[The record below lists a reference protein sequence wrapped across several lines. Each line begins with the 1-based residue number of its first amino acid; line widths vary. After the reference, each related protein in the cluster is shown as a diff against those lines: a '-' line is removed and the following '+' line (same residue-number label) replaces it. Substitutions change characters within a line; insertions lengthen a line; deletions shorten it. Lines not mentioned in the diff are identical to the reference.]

1 MSNNIDAPIRVIAGL
16 VPATPLREA
25 MPCRMIGVAG
35 TSPAMTTSYECDALA
50 ENPPQ
55 PKDERGIP

>member
-1 MSNNIDAPIRVIAGL
+1 MRNDIGA
-16 VPATPLREA
+16 PATPPGEA

-35 TSPAMTTSYECDALA
+35 TRPAKTASYECDALA
-50 ENPPQ
+50 ENAPQ